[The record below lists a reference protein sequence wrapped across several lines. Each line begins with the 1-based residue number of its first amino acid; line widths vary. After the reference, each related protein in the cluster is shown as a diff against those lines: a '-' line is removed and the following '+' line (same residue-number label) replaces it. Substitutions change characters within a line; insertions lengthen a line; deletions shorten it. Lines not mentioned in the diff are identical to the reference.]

1 MVQESVDRKK
11 LVEEKIRNAEAEA
24 LTSLT
29 LIRRVVKD
37 YLIHEKGYGDED
49 IEVDAEFGI
58 IVDNRETPVSV
69 DYILNIR
76 GRRFMVIKCSPGAV
90 ESRERHLVS
99 FARVVDAYQIPIA
112 VVTDGVQAR
121 ILDTLKGRI
130 IAEGLESLPERRQA
144 VEMMSSTEF
153 SPYPAERMEKEKRIL
168 VAFESIKCTEES
180 CE

>member
-1 MVQESVDRKK
+1 MQESADHKK

-24 LTSLT
+24 LSSLT
-29 LIRRVVKD
+29 LIRQVVKG
-37 YLIHEKGYGDED
+37 YLIHKKGYGEED
-49 IEVDAEFGI
+49 IEVDAEFGV

-121 ILDTLKGRI
+121 ILDTLKGRV
-130 IAEGLESLPERRQA
+130 IAEGLESLPDRQQA
-144 VEMMSSTEF
+144 VEMMSSAELI
-153 SPYPAERMEKEKRIL
+153 PYPAERMEKEKRIL